1 MVLSKIMSC
10 KFYVHDINNY
20 DKNYMPLLVLL
31 KLLLKHFNYIFLYL
45 FLTVFINLLNFLNF
59 FSIKHICANHILVL
73 IDIVVDKRVVKCLTA
88 GPFQKRFSRI
98 GMNL

>member
-1 MVLSKIMSC
+1 MYK
-10 KFYVHDINNY
+10 HDINNY

-31 KLLLKHFNYIFLYL
+31 KFLLKHFNYISLYL

-59 FSIKHICANHILVL
+59 CSIKHICASHTLVL
-73 IDIVVDKRVVKCLTA
+73 IDIVVDKSVKCLTA
-88 GPFQKRFSRI
+88 GPFQERFSRI